1 MTRADRNGK
10 VRSEKEVYLADR
22 RWEVMRGTKKMVD
35 DGLEPPTVALLVRYS
50 TD

>member
-1 MTRADRNGK
+1 VAQAGKRAASSDMRDQGQK
-10 VRSEKEVYLADR
+10 VQ
-22 RWEVMRGTKKMVD
+22 KMVD

>member
-1 MTRADRNGK
+1 MMG
-10 VRSEKEVYLADR
+10 RSSL
-22 RWEVMRGTKKMVD
+22 RGTSGQARSDLRNHGQKVQKMVD

>member
-1 MTRADRNGK
+1 MTRDRFPWSPQ
-10 VRSEKEVYLADR
+10 SEK
-22 RWEVMRGTKKMVD
+22 WESEEPGCSSVRRGTKKMVD

>member
-1 MTRADRNGK
+1 MYTR
-10 VRSEKEVYLADR
+10 
-22 RWEVMRGTKKMVD
+22 RGTKKMVD